1 MIRWIR
7 WVLLFALVVSGCGR
21 CFAKAYRLRVTLE
34 DGATARA
41 TAVCIGKTD
50 EGFNLFATAEHNLQG
65 AILAEVVTAQWTAR
79 TKEVVRHDSE
89 DVAVFTIGRG
99 DCEAIDLEDPEIG
112 ETAYVDGYGP
122 EYHNQ
127 PAEQQCRFTG
137 TVQPEHVAGHDGL
150 HPITGDSGGP
160 VAVLRK
166 GRYKLIGIVSGYAPP
181 STGFMRSRYEY
192 REKRFE
198 TVYTSSKAIRQCL
211 QQRWQYG
218 GCPPGGCPIYVR
230 PQVQQP
236 MIGIGIPSG
245 PPRVV
250 GVAEPA
256 PQVYQPLPSPDVGL
270 TIQRAVREWLEANR
284 EQLRGDPGTP
294 GERGPEGHAGRSVS
308 KEAASEIISQ
318 WLEAN
323 KDQLR
328 GEQGERGL
336 IGVPSEAEIAA
347 VIDTWIERNDPR
359 IRDFVREVIRE
370 ELGKQSSGDMDARV
384 TALEARRL
392 RMMIVDGSSK
402 SVLDDE
408 TYDPG
413 EPVILDIRR
422 LRGSPDA
429 E

>member
-1 MIRWIR
+1 MISMR
-7 WVLLFALVVSGCGR
+7 WVVLLVALVLGCGP
-21 CFAKAYRLRVTLE
+21 CDAKVYRLRVTLE
-34 DGATARA
+34 DGSTARA
-41 TAVCIGKTD
+41 SAVCIGRTSD
-50 EGFNLFATAEHNLQG
+50 GCSLFATARHNFDG
-65 AILAEVVTAQWTAR
+65 AILAEVVTSKWAAR
-79 TKEVVRHDSE
+79 TKEVIRHESE
-89 DVAVFTIGRG
+89 DVAVFTIGRD
-99 DCEAIDLEDPEIG
+99 DCEPTELEESDPLSG

-127 PAEQQCRFTG
+127 PESQNCRYSG
-137 TVQPEHVAGHDGL
+137 TITQDYVAGHDGL

-160 VAVLRK
+160 VAVIRR
-166 GRYKLIGIVSGYAPP
+166 GRYKIVGVVSGYSP
-181 STGFMRSRYEY
+181 SSQEYLRSRFSY
-192 REKRFE
+192 REKRFQ
-198 TVYTSSKAIRQCL
+198 TIYTPARAIQHCL

-236 MIGIGIPSG
+236 MIGIGIPTG

-256 PQVYQPLPSPDVGL
+256 PIAYQPAAPPDVAD
-270 TIQRAVREWLEANR
+270 AVRRATRDWLEANR
-284 EQLRGDPGTP
+284 EQLRGDPGKP
-294 GERGPEGHAGRSVS
+294 GERGPEGAAGRTVS
-308 KEAASEIISQ
+308 KEMATEIITQ
-318 WLEAN
+318 WLESN

-328 GEQGERGL
+328 GERGL

-359 IRDFVREVIRE
+359 IREFVREVIRE
-370 ELGKQSSGDMDARV
+370 ESQQQSSGDVDARL

-429 E
+429 K

>member
-1 MIRWIR
+1 MIRWILTLA
-7 WVLLFALVVSGCGR
+7 VCCAGCGP

-41 TAVCIGKTD
+41 TAVCIGRTD

-65 AILAEVVTAQWTAR
+65 AILAEVVTAQWSAR
-79 TKEVVRHDSE
+79 TKEVVRHSSE

-99 DCEAIDLEDPEIG
+99 DCEAIDLDEPEIG

-137 TVQPEHVAGHDGL
+137 TVQPDHVAGHDGL

-160 VAVLRK
+160 VAVLRQGK
-166 GRYKLIGIVSGYAPP
+166 YRLIGIVSGYAP
-181 STGFMRSRYEY
+181 SSASFMRSRYEY

-198 TVYTSSKAIRQCL
+198 TVYTSAKAIRQCL
-211 QQRWQYG
+211 QQRWQYQ

-236 MIGIGIPSG
+236 MIGIGIPTG

-256 PQVYQPLPSPDVGL
+256 PIAYQPAAPPDVADAVR
-270 TIQRAVREWLEANR
+270 RATREWLEANR
-284 EQLRGDPGTP
+284 EQLRGDPGKP
-294 GERGPEGHAGRSVS
+294 GERGPEGAAGRTLS
-308 KEAASEIISQ
+308 KEMATEIITQ

-328 GEQGERGL
+328 GERGL

-370 ELGKQSSGDMDARV
+370 ESQKQSSGDVDARL
-384 TALEARRL
+384 TALEERRL

-429 E
+429 K

>member
-1 MIRWIR
+1 MIRWLR
-7 WVLLFALVVSGCGR
+7 WMVVLVVVVSGCGP

-34 DGATARA
+34 DGSTARA

-65 AILAEVVTAQWTAR
+65 AILAEVVTAQWSAR
-79 TKEVVRHDSE
+79 TKEVVRHESE
-89 DVAVFTIGRG
+89 DVAVFTIGRN
-99 DCEAIDLEDPEIG
+99 DCEAIDLEEPELG

-137 TVQPEHVAGHDGL
+137 TVQADHIAGHDGV

-160 VAVLRK
+160 VAVVRK
-166 GRYKLIGIVSGYAPP
+166 GKYKLIGIVSGYAPP
-181 STGFMRSRYEY
+181 AERFMRSRFEF

-198 TVYTSSKAIRQCL
+198 TVYTRSKTIRQCI

-230 PQVQQP
+230 PQIQQP
-236 MIGIGIPSG
+236 MIGIGIPTG

-256 PQVYQPLPSPDVGL
+256 PQVYQPITPPDVGL
-270 TIQRAVREWLEANR
+270 TVQRATREWLEQNR
-284 EQLRGDPGTP
+284 ERLRGDPGLP
-294 GERGPEGHAGRSVS
+294 GERGPEGPAGKTVS
-308 KEAASEIISQ
+308 KEMATEIITQ
-318 WLEAN
+318 WLESN
-323 KDQLR
+323 KEQLR
-328 GEQGERGL
+328 GERGL

-359 IRDFVREVIRE
+359 IREFVREVIRD
-370 ELGKQSSGDMDARV
+370 ELGDKSSGDLDARV

-392 RMMIVDGSSK
+392 RMMIVDGGSK
-402 SVLDDE
+402 NVLDDE
-408 TYDPG
+408 TYSPD

-429 E
+429 K